1 MTSRHVFLFLSSL
14 SDFSSCSSEESEAE
28 GDDSEQ
34 EKTRVKHQPVI
45 QQWDLSPELSKDN
58 QMFPFHPELD
68 GVSETSQLQTNN
80 KLTDNKEG
88 EPDNGQLFV

>member
-1 MTSRHVFLFLSSL
+1 
-14 SDFSSCSSEESEAE
+14 
-28 GDDSEQ
+28 
-34 EKTRVKHQPVI
+34 
-45 QQWDLSPELSKDN
+45 
-58 QMFPFHPELD
+58 MFPFHPELD